1 MLERWTRGVIRQRFV
16 VLAAWL
22 GVIVLGAVAG
32 ARLQPHLATSY
43 SVPGTEA
50 HRADAILARAFDERP
65 EGTFTVVVPVRD
77 PSDELERRR
86 LRSRLAAAAAV
97 VPTANVGEIR
107 DGTGLLYGS
116 ISTALAIKDA
126 KRYTNAIRR
135 QLAEGD
141 GPPAL
146 VTGQPAIQHDVDPV
160 IAQDLRRG
168 EVFAVVV
175 ALGVLLFVLGISAAV
190 LIPFVF
196 AAGSIA
202 GTLAALYL
210 LAHELTI
217 ATYVTSLVGLI
228 GLGLAID
235 YSLLVVLRHRE
246 ELARENDADEAVVRT
261 MATAGKTTVVSGTAV
276 AIGLGLLV
284 LVPVPFVRSLGV
296 GALLI
301 PLASIAATLTLQP
314 ALLSILGRRGSRRVP
329 VAGSLQPGSQ
339 PTELDLERGVWSRF
353 ARAILKHPI
362 AYLVGGTALLLAAA
376 APALAI
382 DLTPGTLSGVP
393 SSLESSRGYAL
404 LREGVGTGV
413 ITPTSVIVDT
423 GRPGGADRSD
433 VQRSMNRLGD
443 RLFQDFDLVAIG
455 RGDDAPYVDETRRYT
470 RLIAAG
476 RYEYGAPATRAFV
489 ERLRDRY
496 IPAARYPVDVL
507 VVTGGAP
514 SLGVDFLSRMYG
526 ALPWIVVAAL
536 LLTYVALLRAFRS
549 LLIPL
554 KAVLLNILTV
564 AAVFGLLVVI
574 FQWGVGAEALG
585 LYPGEVEGWVPVFLF
600 AVLFGLSMDYEVFI
614 VSRVRESWDHV
625 PDNERAISHGL
636 ERTGRIVTAAALIMA
651 AAFTGFVVGRVAGL
665 QQLGLGLLLA
675 VLIDA
680 TLVRAVL
687 VPSAM
692 AVLGRF
698 NWWLPERIARVAGV
712 APSPHTA
719 QAVPQGVAR
728 SRQT

>member
-1 MLERWTRGVIRQRFV
+1 MIRLRFV

-22 GVIVLGAVAG
+22 VVIALGVVAS
-32 ARLQPHLATSY
+32 AHLQPHLATSY

-50 HRADAILARAFDERP
+50 HRAEAILARAFDERP
-65 EGTFTVVVPVRD
+65 EGTFTVVIPVRD
-77 PSDELERRR
+77 PSDKVERQR
-86 LRSRLAAAAAV
+86 LRTRLAAAAAV
-97 VPTANVGEIR
+97 VPTASVGEIR

-175 ALGVLLFVLGISAAV
+175 ALAVLLFVLGISAAV
-190 LIPFVF
+190 LVPFAF

-202 GTLAALYL
+202 ATLAALYL

-246 ELARENDADEAVVRT
+246 ELARDGDADEAVVRT
-261 MATAGKTTVVSGTAV
+261 MATAGRTTVVSGTAV

-301 PLASIAATLTLQP
+301 PLASIVATLTLQP
-314 ALLSILGRRGSRRVP
+314 ALLSLLGRRGSRRIL
-329 VAGSLQPGSQ
+329 VARGLQPGSQ
-339 PTELDLERGVWSRF
+339 PTELERGMWSRI
-353 ARAILKHPI
+353 AWAILRHPI

-393 SSLESSRGYAL
+393 SSLESSRGYEL

-423 GRPGGADRSD
+423 GRPGGAGRPD
-433 VQRSMNRLGD
+433 VQRSMDRLGD
-443 RLFQDFDLVAIG
+443 RLFQDFDLVAIA

-476 RYEYGAPATRAFV
+476 RYEYGATETRAFV

-496 IPAARYPVDVL
+496 IPAARYPADVL

-514 SLGVDFLSRMYG
+514 SLGVDFLSRVYG
-526 ALPWIVVAAL
+526 VFPWIVVAAL
-536 LLTYVALLRAFRS
+536 LLTYIALLRAFRS

-585 LYPGEVEGWVPVFLF
+585 LYQGEVEGWVPVFLF

-614 VSRVRESWDHV
+614 VSRMRESWDHV

-665 QQLGLGLLLA
+665 QQLGLGLFLA

-712 APSPHTA
+712 APSPLAAPSVTA
-719 QAVPQGVAR
+719 RAAGPRKA
-728 SRQT
+728 